1 MPGIS
6 SDKKYTIIILIGF
19 STLKSPFHRCSYT
32 FTCADPEKIVTYK
45 FNRFN
50 TETAF
55 DHMVIGDLSLYKPM
69 SADCKANRNQQ
80 SNGEVL
86 ILHGTGVET
95 GIWNTTKWT
104 RFNFL
109 FERNIS
115 NEKNKIR
122 FMNIY
127 LKFGK

>member
-1 MPGIS
+1 
-6 SDKKYTIIILIGF
+6 
-19 STLKSPFHRCSYT
+19 
-32 FTCADPEKIVTYK
+32 
-45 FNRFN
+45 
-50 TETAF
+50 
-55 DHMVIGDLSLYKPM
+55 MVIGDLSLYKPM
-69 SADCKANRNQQ
+69 SADYKANRNQQ